1 MNSLNLAA
9 ARLAHQAADAA
20 DRPVLV
26 ADSMGPTG
34 ELFQPFGALTADA
47 AEQAFALA

>member
-1 MNSLNLAA
+1 MYSLNFTA

-26 ADSMGPTG
+26 ADSIGPTG

-47 AEQAFALA
+47 VEQAFAIA